1 MEKLF
6 TNIGKIIMAVSKIF
20 FVLLTIGGVI
30 TGIVFM
36 SWGYEEAILLGIGT
50 VIASPFVAYLSTIL
64 LYGFGKLVD
73 SAEKIEKK
81 MTVNGTDAAPVVD
94 SNELPEI

>member
-1 MEKLF
+1 MDKF
-6 TNIGKIIMAVSKIF
+6 FANIGKKIMTVSKIF

-36 SWGYEEAILLGIGT
+36 NWGDEEGILLGIGT

-73 SAEKIEKK
+73 SAEKIENKLN
-81 MTVNGTDAAPVVD
+81 NGITETNSPEV